1 MSQALRDGHF
11 QFYTRNQPRSKMK
24 KQSILLLTIGFL
36 QAALLF
42 GVPKAPDT
50 GLMLSEPMA
59 LLNDEVK
66 KQALAILESKCN
78 VCHRKKN
85 PFMIFKNQN
94 MDKRAVKIYR
104 MVFQERKMPK
114 GNEIKLTSGE
124 YDTLK
129 EWIYNTIN

>member
-1 MSQALRDGHF
+1 
-11 QFYTRNQPRSKMK
+11 MK
-24 KQSILLLTIGFL
+24 KQSILLLTLGLL
-36 QAALLF
+36 QTVILL
-42 GVPKAPDT
+42 GTPKELSNSLS
-50 GLMLSEPMA
+50 LMEPHG

-66 KQALAILESKCN
+66 RQALAILETKCN

-85 PFMIFKNQN
+85 PFMIFKDQN
-94 MDKRAVKIYR
+94 MDKRAAKIYR
-104 MVFQERKMPK
+104 MVFQEQKMPK